1 MATKNTFD
9 MQACLD
15 GVEAQVGNKKK
26 SRLRLANAVI
36 SDEIISFGIPAI
48 DTASNAGGYP
58 RGEIIEIFGPESSG
72 KSYTSYRAIASA
84 QNQGMNACLID
95 IEYAFWPEWVA
106 KAGVDLNKLVIG
118 RDFESGEQ
126 AFLYVEKLAESNAF
140 GIIVIDSIAALLP
153 KVEFTGAMD
162 DNARVGAH
170 AAMMSRCLRKLKG
183 VMSRTH
189 TTLICLNQT
198 RNKIGVMFGNPEDTP
213 GGKALKFYAGMR
225 IGLQFIGKEMGK
237 IDGVEKPI
245 GIRTKVKLVKNK
257 IGQPFGE
264 DEFVIY
270 HVEGVNTPMAQLV
283 NLAIRLRLAPRKS
296 FDEDDPKAK
305 TFAWKHDSGEVED
318 TTCKNASELSEWFEA
333 NNLVVN
339 VVEKVIEK
347 AKLKEIDVPDEVV
360 ALRTTSGLVPR
371 TESGLGSETESELE
385 SENESQ
391 IETEM

>member
-1 MATKNTFD
+1 MAIKKVFD

-15 GVEAQVGNKKK
+15 GIEAQVGNKKK
-26 SRLRLANAVI
+26 SRLRLSNAVVA
-36 SDEIISFGIPAI
+36 DEIVSFGIPAI
-48 DTASNAGGYP
+48 DSASNAGGYP

-72 KSYTSYRAIASA
+72 KSYTSYRAIAAA
-84 QNQGMNACLID
+84 QAQGMNACLID

-106 KAGVDLNKLVIG
+106 KAGVDLSKLVIG

-126 AFLYVEKLAESNAF
+126 AFLYAEKIAESNAF
-140 GIIVIDSIAALLP
+140 GLIVVDSIAALLP

-162 DNARVGAH
+162 DTARVGAH

-183 VMSRTH
+183 IMSRTH
-189 TTLICLNQT
+189 TTLICINQT

-213 GGKALKFYAGMR
+213 GGKALKFYSGMR
-225 IGLQFIGKEMGK
+225 IGLQYIGKEMGK
-237 IDGVEKPI
+237 MDGVDRPI

-283 NLAIRLRLAPRKS
+283 NLAIRLRLVPRKA
-296 FDEDDPKAK
+296 FDEDDPKSK

-318 TTCKNASELSEWFEA
+318 TTCKNASEFADWLEV
-333 NNLVVN
+333 NNLISSAVTRVVD
-339 VVEKVIEK
+339 K
-347 AKLKEIDVPDEVV
+347 AKLKEIDIPEEILALKDAVV
-360 ALRTTSGLVPR
+360 AVP
-371 TESGLGSETESELE
+371 EE
-385 SENESQ
+385 
-391 IETEM
+391 